1 MRTNGRGRI
10 LIRRVA
16 FSLAFALLVLGGG
29 FSQEPPGEA
38 SRVPPLPR
46 IVPETFP
53 PALRET
59 VKRAYEEAVAY
70 PWDPSASGHLG
81 MVLQAYNHSDT
92 TAEICYRR
100 ARVYDPSSFRWAYY
114 LSLVQ
119 SEEGHYSEAVLTLQ
133 EALRLDPDY
142 LPAQLKLGDCF
153 LASGRVEEAA
163 NLFTEIVRRHPHSA
177 QAYYRLGRVLEKEN
191 NLGGAGDS
199 FGKACELYPNFGA
212 AHYALM
218 RVYERQ
224 GKTEA
229 SREELRLYEKNK
241 YDVPDGGDGLQAE
254 LNAIYTDPGIL
265 MGLGIE
271 YGNQGKLQEA
281 VVKHEEAL
289 RFDPG
294 LVGAHINL
302 ISLYGRLHN
311 YQKAEKHY
319 REAAQ
324 LDPNRAETYYD
335 YGVLLLEQD
344 KFQDAESAFR
354 KSLELD
360 PHNAQAHNN
369 LGDILQRQGKL
380 TDASGE
386 FRKAIENLPDFP
398 QAHFNLGRIL
408 VNQGNYTE
416 GIPELLKTLGTS
428 DEDAKPS
435 YLYAVGAAYARSG
448 DAENGLR
455 YLRMARVQAAAE
467 HQSNLAESIDRDL
480 KLVETS
486 KNRE

>member
-1 MRTNGRGRI
+1 MRLNGRGRI
-10 LIRRVA
+10 LIRRMA
-16 FSLAFALLVLGGG
+16 FSLALSLFFLGGA
-29 FSQEPPGEA
+29 FSQEPSGKA

-53 PALRET
+53 PALRER
-59 VKRAYEEAVAY
+59 VKRAYEDAVAH
-70 PWDPSASGHLG
+70 PQDPSANGQLG
-81 MVLQAYNHSDT
+81 MILQAYQHADER
-92 TAEICYRR
+92 AGVCYRR
-100 ARVYDPSSFRWAYY
+100 AHSLDQVSFRWAYY

-254 LNAIYTDPGIL
+254 LNAIYTDPGVL

-302 ISLYGRLHN
+302 ISLYGRLRIFD
-311 YQKAEKHY
+311 KADEHY
-319 REAAQ
+319 RAAVEIA
-324 LDPNRAETYYD
+324 PNRAETYYD

-360 PHNAQAHNN
+360 PHNAQA
-369 LGDILQRQGKL
+369 
-380 TDASGE
+380 
-386 FRKAIENLPDFP
+386 
-398 QAHFNLGRIL
+398 
-408 VNQGNYTE
+408 
-416 GIPELLKTLGTS
+416 
-428 DEDAKPS
+428 
-435 YLYAVGAAYARSG
+435 
-448 DAENGLR
+448 
-455 YLRMARVQAAAE
+455 
-467 HQSNLAESIDRDL
+467 
-480 KLVETS
+480 
-486 KNRE
+486 